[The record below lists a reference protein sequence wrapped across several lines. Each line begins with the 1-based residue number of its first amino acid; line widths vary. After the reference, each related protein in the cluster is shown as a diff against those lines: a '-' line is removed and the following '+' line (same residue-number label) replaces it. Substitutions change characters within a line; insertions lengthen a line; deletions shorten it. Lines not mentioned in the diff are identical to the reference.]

1 MKTQGDFSRALILSS
16 AMAIPFQP
24 MLVTVLHTFLMEA
37 TFACEVLEAPHLR
50 KAFTWHTA
58 STVIG
63 GALFVADDIYPNT
76 PYIHAAW
83 HVAAPVGVAT
93 LNTLLE

>member
-24 MLVTVLHTFLMEA
+24 MLVTVLRTFLMEGLILICMKMCGNSA
-37 TFACEVLEAPHLR
+37 VE
-50 KAFTWHTA
+50 
-58 STVIG
+58 G
-63 GALFVADDIYPNT
+63 GPLFVADDIYPNT

-83 HVAAPVGVAT
+83 HVAAVVGVAT